1 VDITAC
7 EQWTS
12 LESRASRK
20 TVASLKELFVSEP
33 GRTSAMSVEIEIDGQ
48 SMLIDASKQNVDKEV
63 FCELAGLAA
72 TARVAEARDAML
84 SGAIVNTSEVQPAL
98 HTALRAPRGS
108 KVVVNGV
115 NVVDEVWAVRDEV
128 TGFAHDVREGR
139 YRGATGRIITDVVNI
154 GIGGSDLGPA
164 LVYSALS
171 TTGAPQV
178 RVSFVSNVDPT
189 NVTRVLG
196 GLDPATTIVV
206 VCSKSFSTAETLANA
221 RIAQRW
227 LADALGGDAVA
238 HHTVAVTVDASK
250 VASSGIAAARVLKM
264 WSWVGGR
271 YSVSSAVNVC
281 NAIAFGADAIDQF
294 LGGMRAMDE
303 HFAHEPFE
311 RNAPMILGVIGVWNR
326 SLLGRGSHAIV
337 PYADSLGLLPSYLQQ
352 LEMES
357 NGKAVTRDGEVLST
371 ESSPVIW
378 GGVGTNAQHAF
389 MQLLHQ
395 GTSVVPV
402 TFIGVARAA
411 TAHHGEHAALVAN
424 MIAQSA
430 ALAFGSTHDDPAR
443 AMPGNRPSTTIV
455 LSALTPGTL
464 GALIALFEHVVF
476 VQGCV
481 WGINSFDQWGVEL
494 GKKLA
499 HEVATELA
507 SGEPGAS
514 RDASSVQL
522 QKWYLRHSS
531 RA

>member
-1 VDITAC
+1 M
-7 EQWTS
+7 
-12 LESRASRK
+12 
-20 TVASLKELFVSEP
+20 TVE
-33 GRTSAMSVEIEIDGQ
+33 VEIDEH
-48 SMLIDASKQNVDKEV
+48 SMLVDASKQTVDKEV

-72 TARVAEARDAML
+72 WAKVADARDAML

-108 KVVVNGV
+108 RIEVNGV
-115 NVVDEVWAVRDEV
+115 NVVDDVWAVRDAI
-128 TGFAHDVREGR
+128 TGFAHDVRDGR
-139 YRGATGRIITDVVNI
+139 FLGATGKRITDVINI

-171 TTGAPQV
+171 TTIDPQV

-189 NVTRVLG
+189 NVTRVLA
-196 GLDPATTIVV
+196 GLDPATTLVV

-227 LADALGGDAVA
+227 LMDALGDAAVA
-238 HHTVAVTVDASK
+238 HHTVAVTADAAK
-250 VASSGIAAARVLKM
+250 VSSSGIAASRVLSM

-281 NAIAFGADAIDQF
+281 NAIAFGADVIDQF

-303 HFAHEPFE
+303 HFAREPFE
-311 RNAPMILGVIGVWNR
+311 RNAPMILGLIGVWNR
-326 SLLGRGSHAIV
+326 SMLGRGSHAVV
-337 PYADSLGLLPSYLQQ
+337 PYADALGLLPSYLQQ

-357 NGKAVTRDGEVLST
+357 NGKAVTRDGERLST
-371 ESSPVIW
+371 ESSPVVW

-402 TFIGVARAA
+402 TFVGVAQS
-411 TAHHGEHAALVAN
+411 TTTHHAEHAALVAN

-430 ALAFGSTHDDPAR
+430 ALAFGSSHDDPAR

-464 GALIALFEHVVF
+464 GGLIALFEHVVF

-494 GKKLA
+494 GKKMA
-499 HEVATELA
+499 HEVAAELA
-507 SGEPGAS
+507 SGVPSAS
-514 RDASSVQL
+514 RDASSIQL
-522 QKWYLRHSS
+522 QKWYLRHAS

>member
-1 VDITAC
+1 
-7 EQWTS
+7 
-12 LESRASRK
+12 
-20 TVASLKELFVSEP
+20 
-33 GRTSAMSVEIEIDGQ
+33 MSVEIAVDGQ
-48 SMLIDASKQNVDKEV
+48 SILIDASKQNVDKEV

-72 TARVAEARDAML
+72 MARVADARDAML

-115 NVVDEVWAVRDEV
+115 NVVDEVWAVRDAV
-128 TGFAHDVREGR
+128 TGFAHDVRDGR
-139 YRGATGRIITDVVNI
+139 FLGSTGKRITDVVNI
-154 GIGGSDLGPA
+154 GIGGSDLGPV
-164 LVYSALS
+164 LVYSAVS
-171 TTGAPQV
+171 TISAPQV

-189 NVTRVLG
+189 NVTQVLG
-196 GLDPATTIVV
+196 GLDPATTIII
-206 VCSKSFSTAETLANA
+206 VCSKSFTTAETLANA

-227 LADALGGDAVA
+227 LADALGADAVA
-238 HHTVAVTVDASK
+238 HHTVAVTVDESK
-250 VASSGIAAARVLKM
+250 VASAGIAASRVLKM

-281 NAIAFGADAIDQF
+281 NAIAFGADAMDQF

-303 HFAHEPFE
+303 HFAREPFE
-311 RNAPMILGVIGVWNR
+311 RNAPMILGLVGVWNR
-326 SLLGRGSHAIV
+326 SLLGRGSHAII

-357 NGKAVTRDGEVLST
+357 NGKAVTRDGEALTT

-402 TFIGVARAA
+402 TFVGVARSN
-411 TAHHGEHAALVAN
+411 TVHHAEHAALIAN
-424 MIAQSA
+424 MIAQAA
-430 ALAFGSTHDDPAR
+430 ALAFGNSHDDPAR
-443 AMPGNRPSTTIV
+443 EMPGNRPSTTIV
-455 LSALTPGTL
+455 LSALTPSTL

-507 SGEPGAS
+507 AGASGAS
-514 RDASSVQL
+514 RDASSAQL
-522 QKWYLRHSS
+522 QNWYLRHSS

>member
-1 VDITAC
+1 
-7 EQWTS
+7 
-12 LESRASRK
+12 
-20 TVASLKELFVSEP
+20 
-33 GRTSAMSVEIEIDGQ
+33 
-48 SMLIDASKQNVDKEV
+48 
-63 FCELAGLAA
+63 
-72 TARVAEARDAML
+72 
-84 SGAIVNTSEVQPAL
+84 
-98 HTALRAPRGS
+98 
-108 KVVVNGV
+108 
-115 NVVDEVWAVRDEV
+115 
-128 TGFAHDVREGR
+128 
-139 YRGATGRIITDVVNI
+139 
-154 GIGGSDLGPA
+154 
-164 LVYSALS
+164 
-171 TTGAPQV
+171 
-178 RVSFVSNVDPT
+178 
-189 NVTRVLG
+189 
-196 GLDPATTIVV
+196 
-206 VCSKSFSTAETLANA
+206 
-221 RIAQRW
+221 
-227 LADALGGDAVA
+227 
-238 HHTVAVTVDASK
+238 
-250 VASSGIAAARVLKM
+250 
-264 WSWVGGR
+264 
-271 YSVSSAVNVC
+271 
-281 NAIAFGADAIDQF
+281 
-294 LGGMRAMDE
+294 
-303 HFAHEPFE
+303 
-311 RNAPMILGVIGVWNR
+311 
-326 SLLGRGSHAIV
+326 
-337 PYADSLGLLPSYLQQ
+337 
-352 LEMES
+352 MES

-371 ESSPVIW
+371 QSSPVIW

-411 TAHHGEHAALVAN
+411 NAHHDEHAALVAN

-430 ALAFGSTHDDPAR
+430 ALAFGSAHDDPAR

>member
-1 VDITAC
+1 
-7 EQWTS
+7 
-12 LESRASRK
+12 
-20 TVASLKELFVSEP
+20 VAPLAELFASEP
-33 GRTSAMSVEIEIDGQ
+33 SRTQAMSIELNVDGQ
-48 SMLIDASKQNVDKEV
+48 SILIDASKQNVDKEV
-63 FCELAGLAA
+63 FCELAGLAMRA
-72 TARVAEARDAML
+72 AVANARDAML
-84 SGAIVNTSEVQPAL
+84 SGAVVNTSEVQPAL

-108 KVVVNGV
+108 RVDVNGV
-115 NVVDEVWAVRDEV
+115 NVVDEVWSVRDKV
-128 TGFAHDVREGR
+128 SALAHDVREGR
-139 YRGATGRIITDVVNI
+139 RVGATGKRITDVVNI

-171 TTGAPQV
+171 TTRDPQV

-189 NVTRVLG
+189 NVTHVLAA
-196 GLDPATTIVV
+196 LDPASTLVV

-221 RIAQRW
+221 RIAQQW
-227 LADALGGDAVA
+227 LADALGREAVA
-238 HHTVAVTVDASK
+238 HHTIAVTVDASK
-250 VASSGIAAARVLKM
+250 VAASGIAASTVLSM

-303 HFAHEPFE
+303 HFATEPFE
-311 RNAPMILGVIGVWNR
+311 RNAPMVLGLIGVWNR
-326 SLLGRGSHAIV
+326 SFLGRGSHAMV
-337 PYADSLGLLPSYLQQ
+337 PYSDALSLFPAYLQQ

-357 NGKAVTRDGEVLST
+357 NGKSVSGDGEVIET
-371 ESSPVIW
+371 ETAPVIW

-389 MQLLHQ
+389 MQLIHQ
-395 GTSVVPV
+395 GTSTVPV
-402 TFIGVARAA
+402 TFVGVARP
-411 TAHHGEHAALVAN
+411 TTVRHEEHTALVAN

-430 ALAFGSTHDDPAR
+430 ALAFGRSHEDPAR
-443 AMPGNRPSTTIV
+443 AMAGNRPSTTIL
-455 LSALTPGTL
+455 LSALTPSTL

-499 HEVATELA
+499 HEVAAELA
-507 SGEPGAS
+507 SGSPGAS
-514 RDASSVQL
+514 RDASSIQL
-522 QKWYLRHSS
+522 QKWYLQHTS